1 MKEERVENFLT
12 GFKRI
17 SEGMKPTLEILSD
30 LMGRE
35 NKLQEVIEIFDN
47 DVEYL
52 MAVQF
57 QNMFHPQN
65 KHRTQAIKDGN
76 YVFIDSGI
84 KAKIFLSD

>member
-17 SEGMKPTLEILSD
+17 SEGMKPALEILSD

-57 QNMFHPQN
+57 QNMFHP
-65 KHRTQAIKDGN
+65 
-76 YVFIDSGI
+76 
-84 KAKIFLSD
+84 